1 MNTCVCLVLLL
12 FAVQSAL
19 AAVWDGQLFNYQ
31 LGELFDAQTSPLP
44 VGGIADSDGSCSV
57 RLQPV
62 VLVTPGAL
70 VEFA

>member
-1 MNTCVCLVLLL
+1 MNTCVCFVMLL

-31 LGELFDAQTSPLP
+31 LQELFNAQTSPLP
-44 VGGIADSDGSCSV
+44 VGDTADSDGACRV

-62 VLVTPGAL
+62 MLGYPGTLV
-70 VEFA
+70 